1 MVVLQSLLTPP
12 PNSKYEIYRKEARRS
27 VRWLKSQPAAIVGVL
42 APAGYGKTSYLRQI
56 HLETKAAGHAVA
68 WLSLRDVE
76 LDANT
81 LILHLSATL
90 RASGIDVGIEIERI
104 SSPNLAVMQIQSA
117 IEQSGE
123 TVILILDD
131 IDVLEPRLANIIE
144 RLLSPAL
151 DNFRIAFSA
160 RRAPLVRL
168 GKIATTGR
176 YQPVPQN
183 ELLLSF
189 ADMHELFRKR
199 FVTAPD
205 VFLVGS
211 QYRKTQGWPAVVQVL
226 ARNQSSRF
234 PAPSRTGMASA
245 NGDLTAFIKEEVLT
259 DCTEAELQLLR
270 LVALVGAANPKLLN
284 KIFSRMDEPP
294 DIGELVAVNPVF
306 EWTACGREITIN
318 PLLAD
323 YLVEEFKLS
332 DLANFQDLSLQ
343 LADWHERIGQP
354 DLAINELID
363 AGSFERA
370 IQLLGKEG
378 RRVTLDGVP
387 DRCISWLERVPEKPD
402 EPDSGLL
409 MAEAWAR
416 IALYDLVR
424 GAELIEQVRE
434 LSASAKD
441 VGTALELCLAD
452 AFRYAMMDDF
462 VTAFEVVKSG
472 FSIRQSPESPFI
484 HAGYSNFSAW
494 HSISVGRFEEGRSEL
509 YRAARYGPE
518 AQGHLA
524 WVYGTLGI
532 AKAFT
537 LEGDMTAADAEY
549 RRIVSVAE
557 GRRGYASAVAAS
569 AVGPWLD
576 VLYEMNR
583 IDELQ
588 SLLIGR
594 LDLIFRACLPGGLAS
609 GASAIAKALFL
620 DNSSEDAVALLH
632 RLEEVGSNRM
642 LDRLRANALATQI
655 WIALKQGRSGHIRL
669 ILDRL
674 TSMTDKSVGLGG
686 TGQAAVNFL
695 AVISQG
701 RVQARSNPAR
711 AVADLEEVLQ
721 TLRSSPWRRN
731 QLAIMA
737 LLASAAWASGNSGR
751 AVEVLAECLDLAAPL
766 RIKRTI
772 VDEIDDP
779 ALLEQDALRQ
789 ALGAEGNTLR
799 EELVGIMRRA
809 EVDATT
815 QPAAAHLDS
824 LTPPPDNGRSELLA
838 FTGRE
843 REVLFLIERGLS
855 VKHIARALDVSPD
868 TAKFHL
874 KNIYQKLGVHDRVA
888 AIEAIRKMQ
897 LFE

>member
-1 MVVLQSLLTPP
+1 MVVLQSLLAPP
-12 PNSKYEIYRKEARRS
+12 SAPKYEIYRKAVSHS
-27 VRWLKSQPAAIVGVL
+27 VRWLQSQPAAIVGVL

-56 HLETKAAGHAVA
+56 HLEAKAAGHAVA

-81 LILHLSATL
+81 LISHLSATL
-90 RASGIDVGIEIERI
+90 RASGIGVGLEIERI
-104 SSPNLAVMQIQSA
+104 SSPNLAVMQLQSA
-117 IEQSGE
+117 IEQFGK
-123 TVILILDD
+123 TVTLILDD
-131 IDVLEPRLANIIE
+131 IDVLEPQLANIIE
-144 RLLSPAL
+144 RLFSPEF
-151 DNFRIAFSA
+151 DTFRIAFSA
-160 RRAPLVRL
+160 RRTPFVRL
-168 GKIATTGR
+168 GKISTTGR
-176 YQPVPQN
+176 YRPVPPN

-189 ADMHELFRKR
+189 ADMHELIRKR

-211 QYRKTQGWPAVVQVL
+211 QYRMTQGWPAAVQVL
-226 ARNQSSRF
+226 ARGQLSRF
-234 PAPSRTGMASA
+234 PALPGTGMASA
-245 NGDLTAFIKEEVLT
+245 NGDLAAFIKEEVLA
-259 DCTEAELQLLR
+259 DCTDAELQLLR
-270 LVALVGAANPKLLN
+270 LVALVGAAEPKLLN
-284 KIFSRMDEPP
+284 RIFSRLDGPP
-294 DIGELVAVNPVF
+294 DVGELVAANPVF
-306 EWTACGREITIN
+306 ERTAGGREITIN

-323 YLVEEFKLS
+323 YLVEELKSS
-332 DLANFQDLSLQ
+332 DLSKFQALSLQ

-354 DLAINELID
+354 DLAIDELID
-363 AGSFERA
+363 AGAFERA
-370 IQLLGKEG
+370 IQLLGREG

-387 DRCISWLERVPEKPD
+387 DRCISWLERLPERPD
-402 EPDSGLL
+402 EPDIGLL

-434 LSASAKD
+434 LSTGAKD

-472 FSIRQSPESPFI
+472 FSIQQGPESPFI

-594 LDLIFRACLPGGLAS
+594 LDLVFRACLPGGLAS

-620 DNSSEDAVALLH
+620 DNSTEDAAALLH
-632 RLEEVGSNRM
+632 RLEKVGSNRM
-642 LDRLRANALATQI
+642 LDRLRANAFATQI
-655 WIALKQGRSGHIRL
+655 WIALKQGRSGHVRL

-711 AVADLEEVLQ
+711 AAADLEEVLK
-721 TLRSSPWRRN
+721 TLRSTPWRRN

-737 LLASAAWASGNSGR
+737 LLASAAWASGNSSR
-751 AVEVLAECLDLAAPL
+751 AVDVLAECLEMGAPL
-766 RIKRTI
+766 GIKRTI

-779 ALLEQDALRQ
+779 ALLEQDGLRR
-789 ALGAEGNTLR
+789 ALGAGGNTLR
-799 EELVGIMRRA
+799 EELVGIMHRA
-809 EVDATT
+809 EVDAKT
-815 QPAAAHLDS
+815 QTGAERVDPL
-824 LTPPPDNGRSELLA
+824 PPGPHNGRSELLA

-843 REVLFLIERGLS
+843 REVLFLIERGLP

-888 AIEAIRKMQ
+888 ASEAIRKMQ

>member
-1 MVVLQSLLTPP
+1 MVVLQSLLSPP
-12 PNSKYEIYRKEARRS
+12 PAPKYEIYRKAVGRS
-27 VRWLKSQPAAIVGVL
+27 VRWLQSQPAAIVGVL

-56 HLETKAAGHAVA
+56 HLEMKAVGHSVA

-81 LILHLSATL
+81 LIAHLSAAL
-90 RASGIDVGIEIERI
+90 RASGIGIDLEIERI
-104 SSPNLAVMQIQSA
+104 SSPSLAVMQLQSA
-117 IEQSGE
+117 IEQSGK
-123 TVILILDD
+123 TITLLLDD
-131 IDVLEPRLANIIE
+131 VDVLKPRLANIIE
-144 RLLSPAL
+144 RLFSPEL
-151 DNFRIAFSA
+151 DIFRVAFSA
-160 RRAPLVRL
+160 RKTPLVRL

-211 QYRKTQGWPAVVQVL
+211 QYRMTQGWPATVQVL
-226 ARNQSSRF
+226 ARAHLSRY
-234 PAPSRTGMASA
+234 PTLPGAGMAGA
-245 NGDLTAFIKEEVLT
+245 NGDLAAFLKEEVLANCS
-259 DCTEAELQLLR
+259 DGELHLLR
-270 LVALVGAANPKLLN
+270 LVALVGAAEPKLVS
-284 KIFSRMDEPP
+284 KIFSRLEGGR
-294 DIGELVAVNPVF
+294 DIGEIVAANPVF
-306 EWTACGREITIN
+306 ERTTCGKQITIN

-323 YLVEEFKLS
+323 YVLEELKSS
-332 DLANFQDLSLQ
+332 DPANFQDLSLQ

-354 DLAINELID
+354 DLAIDELID
-363 AGSFERA
+363 AGAFDRA

-378 RRVTLDGVP
+378 RRVTLDGLP
-387 DRCISWLERVPEKPD
+387 DRCISWLERLPKKPE
-402 EPDSGLL
+402 EPDTGLL

-424 GAELIEQVRE
+424 GAELIEQVRK
-434 LSASAKD
+434 LSVGAKD

-462 VTAFEVVKSG
+462 GTAFEVVKSG
-472 FSIRQSPESPFI
+472 FSIQQGPESPFI

-583 IDELQ
+583 IDELE

-609 GASAIAKALFL
+609 GISAIAKALFL
-620 DNSSEDAVALLH
+620 DNSSEDAAALLH

-642 LDRLRANALATQI
+642 LDRLRANAFATQI
-655 WIALKQGRSGHIRL
+655 WIALKQGRSAHVRL

-701 RVQARSNPAR
+701 RVQARFNPAR

-721 TLRSSPWRRN
+721 TLRSTPWRRN

-737 LLASAAWASGNSGR
+737 LLASAAWASGNTGR
-751 AVEVLAECLDLAAPL
+751 AVEVLAECLETAAPL
-766 RIKRTI
+766 GIKRTI

-779 ALLEQDALRQ
+779 GLLEQDALRR
-789 ALGAEGNTLR
+789 ALGAGGNTLR

-809 EVDATT
+809 EVDAKT
-815 QPAAAHLDS
+815 QPAAERLDP
-824 LTPPPDNGRSELLA
+824 LTPRPDNGRSELLA

-843 REVLFLIERGLS
+843 REVLFLIERGLP

-888 AIEAIRKMQ
+888 ASEAIRKMQ